1 MVQYGKKANKLSF
14 DAAFMNSVPATETLC
29 KALVLCT
36 NIMILVVAVQI

>member
-1 MVQYGKKANKLSF
+1 MKLS
-14 DAAFMNSVPATETLC
+14 ATTEYLC